1 MIIFQLII
9 MTIFL
14 ILSINPINADIIIDG
29 TTATTVSINVNGAT
43 LIGIAP
49 KDINS
54 ISHNRYD
61 EFSVNSH
68 GVKLD
73 NSDIFARTIINEV
86 TSNKRSILAGKIEI
100 LGLNANLIIANPNGI
115 TANGVEFINTSGVVL
130 GAGAVEYKN
139 YGNSPLTRRANAIL
153 NTRSD
158 IKIKDDGA
166 FGNIVS
172 LQLLANKIK
181 IDGILNNN
189 KIMNFAN
196 YIPDIKI
203 IAGHNKFEFDSS
215 SVLVN
220 ASQQWVSKIT
230 NNNIT
235 TNDNSNIDEVIL
247 VDITANGK
255 ITAGQIAIEVT
266 TNGAGVSYAGTSMA
280 NIGNFDILAM
290 GDVEIKSGNISS
302 NQHIKINAQQIAVS
316 SDKNNNNQIKIE
328 AFNGSVYMNANAGD
342 INITDALIYGEKSN
356 DSDIS
361 IKGGVHLN
369 ASNDIIL
376 TSRDPKKL
384 AILFSSNG
392 DTYLEAKN
400 NIINNTGRIISNGK
414 TTLKAGNKI
423 ANITNVITNENTGIK
438 KTFYRKKKRLWYSL
452 WQLKR
457 KETGFKIKY
466 ATPVI
471 KNQLGYIIG
480 DSIDLKADIIEN
492 IGGEINANDGD
503 ITVKSKIFLTEGVMI
518 GEAIST
524 RSCGVFICNSKGR
537 SNVKLLAGI
546 VNASNNI
553 NIYATE
559 NFTNNGGKVNAYNNL
574 RINSPKIETTAKRLP
589 VIISRPGGLFH
600 LFGRHTWIYEEDLG
614 GKIAA
619 NFGDLYFKTA
629 QPIRVTAGLISWGK
643 KLYSDYKIE
652 EIYKKPVLNQVG
664 KYQMNVLWGVLP

>member
-1 MIIFQLII
+1 MIVFQLII
-9 MTIFL
+9 MIIFL

-29 TTATTVSINVNGAT
+29 TTATTVSINANGAT

-130 GAGAVEYKN
+130 GAGSIEYKN

-153 NTRSD
+153 NTRGD
-158 IKIKDDGA
+158 INIKDAGV

-181 IDGILNNN
+181 IDGILSNN

-196 YIPDIKI
+196 HIPDIKI

-215 SVLVN
+215 SMPVN

-230 NNNIT
+230 NNNVA
-235 TNDNSNIDEVIL
+235 NDNSNIDEVIL
-247 VDITANGK
+247 VDITLNGK

-266 TNGAGVSYAGTSMA
+266 SNGAGVSYAGTSMA

-290 GDVEIKSGNISS
+290 GDIEIKSGNISS
-302 NQHIKINAQQIAVS
+302 KQHIKINAQQIAVIS
-316 SDKNNNNQIKIE
+316 NKTNNNQIKIE

-356 DSDIS
+356 DSNIT
-361 IKGGVHLN
+361 IKGGVHLKAN
-369 ASNDIIL
+369 NDIIL

-438 KTFYRKKKRLWYSL
+438 KIFYRKKKRLWYSL

-471 KNQLGYIIG
+471 ENQLGYIIG

-503 ITVKSKIFLTEGVMI
+503 ITAKSKIFLTEGVMI
-518 GEAIST
+518 GEATFT
-524 RSCGVFICNSKGR
+524 RRCGVFICNSTGR
-537 SNVKLLAGI
+537 SNVKLLSGI
-546 VNASNNI
+546 MNASNNI
-553 NIYATE
+553 NIYAAE
-559 NFTNNGGKVNAYNNL
+559 SFANNGGEVNAYNNL
-574 RINSPKIETTAKRLP
+574 RINSPKIETIAKKIP
-589 VIISRPGGLFH
+589 VLISRPGGLFH
-600 LFGRHTWIYEEDLG
+600 LFGRHTWMYEENLG

-619 NFGDLYFKTA
+619 NFGNLYFKTT

-643 KLYSDYKIE
+643 KLYSDYQIE